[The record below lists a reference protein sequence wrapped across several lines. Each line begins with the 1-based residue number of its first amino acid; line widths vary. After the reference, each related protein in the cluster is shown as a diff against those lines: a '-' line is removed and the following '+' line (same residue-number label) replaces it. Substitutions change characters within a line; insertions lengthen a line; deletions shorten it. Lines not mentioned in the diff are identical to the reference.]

1 MGFLKISHDI
11 LRYLFRDDPVV
22 LRIYMYSVLV
32 SCLNF
37 RAYIDITA
45 AL

>member
-1 MGFLKISHDI
+1 MGLIEISSNI